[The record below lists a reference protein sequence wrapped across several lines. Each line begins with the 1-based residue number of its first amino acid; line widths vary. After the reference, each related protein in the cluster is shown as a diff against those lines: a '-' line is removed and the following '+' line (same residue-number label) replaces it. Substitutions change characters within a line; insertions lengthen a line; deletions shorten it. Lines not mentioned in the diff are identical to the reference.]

1 MVIYAYGVIDS
12 KDTIDE
18 TIVGLEGAGVYDVS
32 YRDIGVA
39 VSELKEKIQEI
50 TDANVLKHEEVIE
63 TLMTKFTVLPIR
75 FSTIF
80 NTKEDLLSMV
90 KFYYQDFKDN
100 LVRLHNKVE
109 FGIKVIWPQDTIKQ
123 RITAALDPSS
133 RGFSKV
139 YPLGLDKAKHN
150 AVISTDSPAKS
161 FVKEKYEKHMIE
173 KEFEEEAN
181 SCIAAVD
188 DHFNK
193 IAVEKKLRRLQ
204 TGDLLLNA
212 SYLVENQRQNDFKR
226 AFEQLKNAPG
236 DLKLLFSG
244 PWPCYNFITLTKK
257 SASVDYFNAEDILGR
272 LLKEHDLKEKEAI

>member
-18 TIVGLEGAGVYDVS
+18 TIFGLEGAGVYNVS

-39 VSELKEKIQEI
+39 VSELRQNIQET

-63 TLMTKFTVLPIR
+63 TLMAKFTILPVK

-80 NTKEDLLSMV
+80 NTKEALLSMV
-90 KFYYQDFKDN
+90 ESYYQDFKDN

-109 FGIKVIWPQDTIKQ
+109 FGIKVIWQADIIKQ
-123 RITAALDPSS
+123 RIVAA
-133 RGFSKV
+133 
-139 YPLGLDKAKHN
+139 LDKAKRN
-150 AVISTDSPAKS
+150 VVISTDSPAKS
-161 FVKEKYEKHMIE
+161 FVKEKYEKHIIE
-173 KEFEEEAN
+173 KEFGEEAN

-193 IAVEKKLRRLQ
+193 IVVEKKLRRLQ

-212 SYLVENQRQNDFKR
+212 SYLVENQRQNDFRR

-244 PWPCYNFITLTKK
+244 PWPCYNFINLTKK
-257 SASVDYFNAEDILGR
+257 PSSVDYFNTEDMLNR
-272 LLKEHDLKEKEAI
+272 LLAGQGLPERNAV